1 MNSRQSQHVTA
12 AGGFAYGVIGA
23 DIHVFGDGT
32 PLYVLERW
40 RPSPRLD
47 DDWLREQP
55 SRMLNARFA
64 VVGFTGREQ
73 ELRELREWCTP
84 GPRRA
89 ARWLHGPGGQGKTR
103 LAHELAARMTELG
116 WTVATATEGPGGVL
130 PPPGSQDLRPDGT
143 AGLLLLVDYADR
155 WPLSSLTW
163 LFSNALLHRADPPVR
178 ILLIARGTDVWPA
191 LRASLANEQVSVSQQ
206 PLPPLG
212 ADGPGRAGSA
222 DSATADPEGRHTMYR
237 AALDGFAARYGVP
250 PPRTGP
256 AADLDHPEFG
266 LVLAV
271 HMAALVAV
279 DAHATGR
286 TPPTPVRKV
295 ARASPAASGDA
306 FDPAAEP
313 ALPGTAGLALYLLDR
328 EQLNWARLHRER
340 RHGRITTPPAV
351 MNRAVFAAAL
361 GGPRSPDSGTALVD
375 ELRLGHPSAEVL
387 ADHAVCYPPPDPARA
402 VVLEPLYPDR
412 LAEDFVALTLPG
424 HRAAYP
430 AQRWAP
436 ETAAVTAHHDDRPA
450 RAVTTLAAAAER
462 WPHVGPRCLF
472 PLLDEDPGLAVAAGA
487 PALLAIAELPTIADE
502 LLGEVLDRVPH
513 PTPPDLVVA
522 AAVLRIRLLELRLD
536 VADGPGAMAGVLVN
550 HGNDLGLLGR
560 HEEAVRAVLRAVHAF
575 EGLAEDRPE
584 IYEADVGKSLTNY
597 ASRLT
602 EIGRHAEAAA
612 VQERVVGIF
621 RRLHGRDRQRYDLD
635 LATALANL
643 ATHLDRTG
651 RWTEAYRANQEA
663 IEQYRRRE
671 ADDPLFRAGLAVAL
685 TNAAVLTVRSGAV
698 ADADTDVIAGR
709 TASGAGADVPI
720 ATPGDVPAATP
731 GDGTATAF
739 EAVRVWRELADTD
752 PVGHRPD
759 LAIALLNLRTQLAH
773 AGRHEEAVAA
783 ITESVELY
791 HRLAGDNPLTYRKPL
806 ALALGLRRESLT
818 AVGLHDEA
826 LEAGAESV
834 GLWRQLAAG
843 NPAEHEMGLVGAL
856 HGQNDAL
863 RAAGRPQDPEARA
876 RSPKVR
882 LDDRVLR
889 PGTTVEVSGWGRA
902 TEAPV
907 TRDSLL
913 RVAEQ
918 LALRQDWPLYWE
930 AVCRCPLT
938 DAARLARRIPV
949 RRWHPADAV
958 DRALLEA
965 LRSLPARRTAAL
977 VAGAA
982 EGATTRLPP
991 ELDLFN
997 EDYVSFAHAHDA
1009 LAVATITDDHRETVE
1024 TLDLRTGIL
1033 TTLYTGPADHRSITC
1048 VDASTVIATRA
1059 PDHGGDRAFELV
1071 RHTDQGTTTLA
1082 RGVAVAGATV
1092 ATTLFGYVAGLHFS
1106 PSALVDQNLGSASS
1120 DALRQVGLS
1129 AWGLS
1134 NGHLIAVDPDGVR
1147 LVLCD
1152 GHVLVATD
1160 VLLGSALAVGGPV
1173 QPDAV
1178 IDLAFVGHDRLLT
1191 SGQEG
1196 GLTLWQLD
1204 GPRMRP
1210 LVERDTP
1217 RMRHLFAVPEWDV
1230 VGGKAPG
1237 EGRVHFLDP
1246 DSLTPRPAPPALTG
1260 TEHLNLLIASPD
1272 GRYVAYAGQLAVG
1285 EPFRRRD
1292 FDWHSRVHDLDHAGA
1307 VLQRPLTGLRLAATM
1322 NLRSAVLEARR
1333 TGNSQLHE
1341 LFTLALALA
1350 ERSSGG

>member
-1 MNSRQSQHVTA
+1 MTSQYVTA
-12 AGGFAYGVIGA
+12 TGGFAYGVIGA

-32 PLYVLERW
+32 PLYILERW
-40 RPSPRLD
+40 RPPPGLD

-64 VVGFTGREQ
+64 VVGFTGRDQ
-73 ELRELREWCTP
+73 ELRELGEWCTR

-103 LAHELAARMTELG
+103 LAHELAGTLTAAG
-116 WTVATATEGPGGVL
+116 WTAATATEGPGGVL

-163 LFSNALLHRADPPVR
+163 LFSNALLHRTDLPVR
-178 ILLIARGTDVWPA
+178 ILLLARGTDAWPA

-206 PLPPLG
+206 LLPPLA
-212 ADGPGRAGSA
+212 ADGPGHAGSA
-222 DSATADPEGRHTMYR
+222 DGAAADLEGRHTMYR
-237 AALDGFAARYGVP
+237 AALDGFAARYGIP
-250 PPRTGP
+250 PPPGP
-256 AADLDHPEFG
+256 ADLEHPEFG

-286 TPPTPVRKV
+286 TPPAPVPTA
-295 ARASPAASGDA
+295 ARSSAAAAGDP

-340 RHGRITTPPAV
+340 RHGRIATPPAA
-351 MNRAVFAAAL
+351 MNRAVFTAAL
-361 GGPRSPDSGTALVD
+361 GGPRSPDSGTVLVD
-375 ELRLGHPSAEVL
+375 ALRLGHPTAEVL

-402 VVLEPLYPDR
+402 TVLEPLYPDR

-424 HRAAYP
+424 HRAEYP

-436 ETAAVTAHHDDRPA
+436 ETAAVTARHDDRPT

-462 WPHVGPRCLF
+462 WSHVGPRCLV
-472 PLLDEDPGLAVAAGA
+472 PLLDENPDLAVAAGA
-487 PALLAIAELPTIADE
+487 PALLALAELPSIADE
-502 LLGEVLDRVPH
+502 LLGEVLDRVPD

-550 HGNDLGLLGR
+550 HGSDLGLLGR
-560 HEEAVRAVLRAVHAF
+560 HEEAVRAALRAVRAF
-575 EGLAEDRPE
+575 ERLAVEQPE

-597 ASRLT
+597 ASRLM
-602 EIGRHAEAAA
+602 EIGRHADAAA
-612 VQERVVGIF
+612 AQERVVGIF
-621 RRLHGRDRQRYDLD
+621 RRLHERDQPRYDLD

-643 ATHLDRTG
+643 AAHLERTG

-663 IEQYRRRE
+663 IEHYRQRE
-671 ADDPLFRAGLAVAL
+671 ADDPRFRAGLAVAL
-685 TNAAVLTVRSGAV
+685 TNAAALTVQADAGTIAERTPSGA
-698 ADADTDVIAGR
+698 DEGG
-709 TASGAGADVPI
+709 S
-720 ATPGDVPAATP
+720 AATP
-731 GDGTATAF
+731 GDGTATAL
-739 EAVRVWRELADTD
+739 EAVRVWRELADAD

-773 AGRHEEAVAA
+773 AARHEEAVAA
-783 ITESVELY
+783 ITESVGLY
-791 HRLAGDNPLTYRKPL
+791 RRLAGDNPLTYRKHL
-806 ALALGLRRESLT
+806 ALALGLHRESLT
-818 AVGLHDEA
+818 AVGRHDEA
-826 LEAGAESV
+826 LDVGAESV
-834 GLWRQLAAG
+834 ALWRQLAAAQ
-843 NPAEHEMGLVGAL
+843 PAEHEMGLVGAL

-863 RAAGRPQDPEARA
+863 RAAGRPEDPEARA
-876 RSPKVR
+876 RSPKVW
-882 LDDRVLR
+882 LKDRVPR

-902 TEAPV
+902 TQPRA
-907 TRDSLL
+907 TRDTVL

-918 LALRQDWPLYWE
+918 LAGRQDWPLYWE
-930 AVCRCPLT
+930 AVCRSSLA

-949 RRWHPADAV
+949 RRWHPADTV

-977 VAGAA
+977 VAEAA
-982 EGATTRLPP
+982 EGATTRIPP

-997 EDYVSFAHAHDA
+997 EDYISFAHAHDA
-1009 LAVATITDDHRETVE
+1009 LAVATITDDHRETIE
-1024 TLDLRTGIL
+1024 TLDLRTGTR
-1033 TTLYTGPADHRSITC
+1033 TTLYSGPADHRSITC
-1048 VDASTVIATRA
+1048 VDASTVIATRS
-1059 PDHGGDRAFELV
+1059 PGHGGDGAFELV
-1071 RHTDQGTTTLA
+1071 RHTDQGTTILA
-1082 RGVAVAGATV
+1082 RGVAVAGARI
-1092 ATTLFGYVAGLHFS
+1092 ATTLFGYVAGLHLS
-1106 PSALVDQNLGSASS
+1106 PAAFVDQDLGSASS
-1120 DALRQVGLS
+1120 DGLRQVGLG

-1134 NGHLIAVDPDGVR
+1134 NSTLIAVDPDGIR

-1160 VLLGSALAVGGPV
+1160 ALLGTALAVGGPA
-1173 QPDAV
+1173 QPDGIA
-1178 IDLAFVGHDRLLT
+1178 DLAFVGHDRLLT

-1196 GLTLWQLD
+1196 GLTLWQL
-1204 GPRMRP
+1204 GGHRMRS

-1217 RMRHLFAVPEWDV
+1217 PMRHLFSVPEWDV

-1246 DSLTPRPAPPALTG
+1246 DALTPRPAPAALTG
-1260 TEHLNLLIASPD
+1260 TEYLSLMTTSPD

-1285 EPFRRRD
+1285 EPLRRRD
-1292 FDWHSRVHDLDHAGA
+1292 FDWHSRLHDLDHAGA

-1333 TGNSQLHE
+1333 TGNTHLHH
-1341 LFTLALALA
+1341 LLTLAIALG
-1350 ERSSGG
+1350 ERSSRD